1 MVGFCFLFFNFISL
15 WHCEIKSKVTKRRH
29 FVIFRC
35 ILESARWLLGRGK
48 TGEAKRLIT
57 KVAAINN
64 CTIPEGLLEKV
75 MYFKQQK
82 SDAAG

>member
-1 MVGFCFLFFNFISL
+1 MVGFFILFLLASGIVNVTRRSL
-15 WHCEIKSKVTKRRH
+15 RYSGIY
-29 FVIFRC
+29 RC

-75 MYFKQQK
+75 MCFKRQK
-82 SDAAG
+82 SNAAG